1 LIYFASTPQNLTVKR
16 RDGMAT
22 NGRWPMVMAVA
33 FCVLAVYAT
42 HIYAQHQAYHTGVYM
57 GHLFFTTAD
66 FQNQQCL
73 KLQAASL
80 QPGCEVTDLNNES
93 VMEHALATA
102 YIVPSMSESNVAA
115 IHTGFRDGWRKART
129 AAGANR

>member
-1 LIYFASTPQNLTVKR
+1 
-16 RDGMAT
+16 MAK
-22 NGRWPMVMAVA
+22 NSRWPIVIAVA
-33 FCVLAVYAT
+33 FCVSAVYAT
-42 HIYAQHQAYHTGVYM
+42 QIYAQHQAYHTGVYM

-73 KLQAASL
+73 KLRTASF
-80 QPGCEVTDLNNES
+80 QPGCEVNDLNDDS

-115 IHTGFRDGWRKART
+115 VHTGFRDGWREART
-129 AAGANR
+129 ADFVNREK